1 MKKYFANRSDFMRL
15 ENEMPLEDC
24 WTSKTV
30 YQRLCQTRK
39 MHGNRPAISF
49 QMKSGSTDKNIT
61 LNYDQLT
68 DRVTQAANLFR
79 SLGVGPTDVVAYLLP
94 TSHETLITMLAGMT
108 AGIVAPINPTLS
120 PEHIAGLLKEV
131 NAKVLVTMRS
141 FPKTNVAQIA
151 HNAVF
156 NADCV
161 ETVVEIDLLP
171 HLSAPISW
179 FVPLIRPKVNI
190 QHSAKII
197 EFNSALDTQ
206 KTELEFNES
215 DDDPFCAYF
224 HTGGTTGMP
233 KIVQHRHSGA
243 LYNGWLGA
251 QILMDEHDVVICPM
265 PLFHVFAAYPAWLC
279 VMSAGSHMV
288 MPTPAGYRGD
298 GVFSNFWKLVERY
311 KGTFIITVPTAAAS
325 LINHPI
331 NADIATLKNVF
342 CGSAP
347 MPVELFKKFQKKTG
361 IAIIEGYGMTEATCL
376 VSCNPPDGERKIGSV
391 GLPLPHTDVKIF
403 QINTIGQVVKTCKSG
418 EAGEVCINNPGIVV
432 GSTYTVPEKN
442 KLLFTNEKYLRTG
455 DLGYLDSD
463 GYLWLTGRSKDIIM
477 RGGHNIDPLVIEEV
491 LSGHPAVNFVGAVGQ
506 PDRYSGELPC
516 AYVELIDKADI
527 SVQELMDYA
536 FENVSDHSARPKYI
550 EILDQLPKT
559 AIGKVFKPELRRLA
573 IIRVFD
579 EAFAKA
585 NVAATV
591 SSVNEDKN
599 LGLVAYINKTV
610 PKVNDEEVQNVLS
623 EYTVPWA
630 WANSKNNCK
639 K

>member
-1 MKKYFANRSDFMRL
+1 MTKYFADRSDFVRL

-39 MHGNRPAISF
+39 IHGNRPAISF
-49 QMKSGSTDKNIT
+49 QMKSGSADKNIT

-79 SLGVGPTDVVAYLLP
+79 SLGVGPTDVVAYVLP
-94 TSHETLITMLAGMT
+94 TSHETLITMMAGMT

-120 PEHIAGLLKEV
+120 PKHIAALLKEV
-131 NAKVLVTMRS
+131 NAKVLVTMRP

-151 HNAVF
+151 HEAVCS
-156 NADCV
+156 ADCV
-161 ETVVEIDLLP
+161 KTIVEIDLLP

-179 FVPLIRPKVNI
+179 LIPLIRPKVSI

-197 EFNSALDTQ
+197 EFNSALAPH
-206 KTELEFNES
+206 KTELEFKES

-251 QILMDEHDVVICPM
+251 QILMDEHDVIICPM

-279 VMSAGSHMV
+279 AMSAGSHMV
-288 MPTPAGYRGD
+288 MPTPAGYRGE
-298 GVFSNFWKLVERY
+298 GVFINFWKLVERY

-325 LINHPI
+325 LMNIPI
-331 NADIATLKNVF
+331 NADISTLKNVF

-347 MPVELFKKFQKKTG
+347 MPIELFKKFQKITG
-361 IAIIEGYGMTEATCL
+361 ISIIEGYGMTEATCL
-376 VSCNPPDGERKIGSV
+376 VSCNPPDGKRKIGSV

-403 QINTIGQVVKTCKSG
+403 LMNTIDQEVEACKFG
-418 EAGEVCINNPGIVV
+418 EVGEVCINSPGITV
-432 GSTYTVPEKN
+432 GLTYTDQEKN
-442 KLLFTNEKYLRTG
+442 KVLFVNEKYLRTG

-477 RGGHNIDPLVIEEV
+477 RGGHNIDPLIIEEV

-506 PDRYSGELPC
+506 PDIYSGELPC
-516 AYVELIDKADI
+516 AYVELIDKADV
-527 SVQELMDYA
+527 SVQKLMDYA
-536 FENVSDHSARPKYI
+536 FEFVSDHSARPKYI

-591 SSVNEDKN
+591 SSVDEDQK
-599 LGLVAYINKTV
+599 LGLVANINKTV
-610 PKVNDEEVQNVLS
+610 PKVTDEEVQDILS
-623 EYTVPWA
+623 KYTVPWA
-630 WANSKNNCK
+630 WANSKK
-639 K
+639 